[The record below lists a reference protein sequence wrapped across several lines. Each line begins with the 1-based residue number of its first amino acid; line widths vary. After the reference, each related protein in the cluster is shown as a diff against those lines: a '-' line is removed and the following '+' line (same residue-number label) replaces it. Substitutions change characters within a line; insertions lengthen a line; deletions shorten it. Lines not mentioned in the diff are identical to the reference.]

1 MRRAELIFP
10 CVIFAA
16 IAALVAYAAANY
28 TWTALAFPLGA
39 GLVLCGLCAG
49 EVATVLSGGRG
60 EATPPV
66 DVVEDEEPAPL
77 SLNSIAWIFGLAVF
91 LYGLG
96 FVAGPACYLLVYL
109 LANRFSWPVAAGIA
123 AASVVVTWGV
133 FIKTIGIL
141 LPVAP
146 LWMG

>member
-16 IAALVAYAAANY
+16 IAALITYAAVNY

-39 GLVLCGLCAG
+39 GLILCGLCAV
-49 EVATVLSGGRG
+49 EAATLLAAGRG
-60 EATPPV
+60 RTAPPV
-66 DVVEDEEPAPL
+66 DAVEEEKSAPL
-77 SLNSIAWIFGLAVF
+77 SLNSITWIFGLAVF

-109 LANRFSWPVAAGIA
+109 LANRFSWPVVAGIA
-123 AASVVVTWGV
+123 TASVVVTWGV
-133 FIKTIGIL
+133 FIKILGIL

>member
-1 MRRAELIFP
+1 MKRAELIFP

-49 EVATVLSGGRG
+49 EVAKVLLAGRG
-60 EATPPV
+60 QTAPPV
-66 DVVEDEEPAPL
+66 DIVEDEEPAPL

-133 FIKTIGIL
+133 FIKIIGIL
-141 LPVAP
+141 LPVEP